1 MKKKHFLLRRE
12 NIILI
17 LCLLVIFSIYVV
29 YLTKSGLWY
38 DEGIEYFYSKYLGV
52 LPEGVQVN
60 AEGKTNMYMRICSTF
75 QPPLYNVLMYF
86 WLLLFNGVN
95 SFRFI
100 GVLFTF
106 IGALGF
112 FKTIKLL
119 SNDGGFNMQMHRP
132 QS

>member
-1 MKKKHFLLRRE
+1 MEKKYFLLRRE

-17 LCLLVIFSIYVV
+17 FCLLVIFSIYVV

-75 QPPLYNVLMYF
+75 QPPLYNVLLVASIRWSKFFQVYRDF
-86 WLLLFNGVN
+86 VHIHWCIRLF
-95 SFRFI
+95 
-100 GVLFTF
+100 
-106 IGALGF
+106 
-112 FKTIKLL
+112 
-119 SNDGGFNMQMHRP
+119 
-132 QS
+132 